1 MNKQEPSPLAI
12 LQKRLSIPSTNS
24 TTTPSTQSPLAMY
37 AATISQ
43 PVISSSTKSQ
53 SLDVSL
59 SSGTTI
65 KPSPLLA
72 FASSLSQSTT
82 QDNAKGQNLTGLTA
96 LSGKANNKEEDD
108 YD

>member
-24 TTTPSTQSPLAMY
+24 TTIPSTQSPLAMY
-37 AATISQ
+37 AATVSQ

-72 FASSLSQSTT
+72 FASSLSQST
-82 QDNAKGQNLTGLTA
+82 QDDAKGQNLTSLTA
-96 LSGKANNKEEDD
+96 LSGQANNKEEDD

>member
-24 TTTPSTQSPLAMY
+24 TNTPSTQSPLAMY
-37 AATISQ
+37 AATVSQ

-59 SSGTTI
+59 SSGTI

-72 FASSLSQSTT
+72 FASSLSQST
-82 QDNAKGQNLTGLTA
+82 QDNAKGQNLTSLTA
-96 LSGKANNKEEDD
+96 LSGQANNKEEDD

>member
-24 TTTPSTQSPLAMY
+24 TTIPSTQSPLAMY
-37 AATISQ
+37 AATVSQ
-43 PVISSSTKSQ
+43 PVISSTKSQ
-53 SLDVSL
+53 SLDVSM

-72 FASSLSQSTT
+72 FASSLSQTT
-82 QDNAKGQNLTGLTA
+82 QDDAKGQNLTSLTA
-96 LSGKANNKEEDD
+96 LSGQANNKEEDD